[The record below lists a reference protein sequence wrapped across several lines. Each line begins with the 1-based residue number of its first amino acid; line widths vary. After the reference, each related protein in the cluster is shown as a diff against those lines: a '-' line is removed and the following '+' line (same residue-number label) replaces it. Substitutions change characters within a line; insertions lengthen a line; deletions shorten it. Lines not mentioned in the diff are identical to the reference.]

1 MRRLLDTLRTAASS
15 PTRTARTATVLGR
28 LLGLAFVVCLLTGL
42 YSHFLQE
49 PAGWMRFPTSP
60 VWLYQ
65 VSQGIHITSGI
76 ACIPLLLGKLYA
88 VFPQLFQTPLV
99 RHPVQLLERASIA
112 LFVASSVLQLVTGL
126 LNTYQWYPWPFPFKQ
141 VHFSLS
147 FVIIGSLAVHIAVKL
162 PLITRYWRARDSY
175 DSDGRFVEPSRD
187 LDPARAEFTA
197 ARELRD
203 RQAVRVEALAA
214 RDEAR
219 AAGDLGQE
227 ARRGLAAPAPQPSGL
242 VGRVTRWIDGVRDGS
257 DAPRASVLSRRAFFT
272 GVGVAT
278 GGAVVLTAGQSFAA
292 LAPLNALGPRQ
303 KGIGPNDLPIN
314 RTAAAARVL
323 ETAMD
328 PAWRLTVA
336 NGDRELSFSAA
347 DLEAMRQGD
356 ERLPIS
362 CVEGWSQSAA
372 WRGVRLVD
380 LMGAVGAPADARLKF
395 TSLEEKGGYRVMLM
409 GPEYATDPTTL
420 VALEVNGSRLDI
432 EHGYP
437 ARVIAPGRPGV
448 LQTKW
453 LSRIEV
459 VR

>member
-49 PAGWMRFPTSP
+49 PAAWMRFPTSP

-65 VSQGIHITSGI
+65 VSQGVHITAGI
-76 ACIPLLLGKLYA
+76 ACVPLLLGKLYA

-112 LFVASSVLQLVTGL
+112 LFVASSILQLVTGL

-141 VHFSLS
+141 VHFALS

-175 DSDGRFVEPSRD
+175 DAEGRFVEPSRE

-197 ARELRD
+197 ARELRA
-203 RQAVRVEALAA
+203 RQAAPEP
-214 RDEAR
+214 
-219 AAGDLGQE
+219 
-227 ARRGLAAPAPQPSGL
+227 RRGQAAAAPQPTGL
-242 VGRVTRWIDGVRDGS
+242 VGRVTRWIDGARDGH
-257 DAPRASVLSRRAFFT
+257 DVPRASVVSRRAFFT

-292 LAPLNALGPRQ
+292 LAPLNAFGPRQ
-303 KGIGPNDLPIN
+303 AGLGPNDLPIN

-356 ERLPIS
+356 ERLPIA
-362 CVEGWSQSAA
+362 CVEGWSQTAA

-395 TSLEEKGGYRVMLM
+395 TSLEEKGGYRIMLM

-420 VALEVNGSRLDI
+420 VALELNGSRLDI